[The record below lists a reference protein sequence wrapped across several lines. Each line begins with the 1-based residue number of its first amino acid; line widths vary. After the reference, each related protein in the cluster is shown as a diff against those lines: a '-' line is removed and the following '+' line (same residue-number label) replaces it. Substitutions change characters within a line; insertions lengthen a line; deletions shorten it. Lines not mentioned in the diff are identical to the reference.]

1 MASCDFI
8 RIGCARACV
17 LLLLLL
23 LCPLVFFTQAV
34 PDLTSLRYLHE
45 ASVLAN
51 LHARWVDTHQPS
63 PTPYTYMCNVLV
75 AVNPLRKLTAS
86 ETAADYRAI
95 PQVYALPPHP
105 FGVAETAYR
114 QLTARHGSSVPG
126 GHASSGSS
134 ANQAVVISGE
144 SGAGKTETF
153 KLVLQHLLSETNS
166 SPSSGGG
173 IGGAPPTR
181 ARAGGRRV
189 SVASAS
195 SMDALQVRLSQS
207 NPLME
212 AFGNA
217 RTTRNHNSS
226 RFGKF
231 LKLVFVDT
239 SGFVLDDHLS
249 TKGGKGSSSSSDG
262 SSSDGE
268 LNLWEQQA
276 RQRAWARRPPPI
288 WSLRGGQVDTYLLEK
303 TRVVGQAPGE
313 GGFHAFYALLAAAA
327 SPDGRGSG
335 GAAVGIAPP
344 DPSAWRVGS
353 NGESHAF
360 LPGYPEW
367 LKQPESFEVLRE
379 RAADSRK

>member
-1 MASCDFI
+1 M
-8 RIGCARACV
+8 
-17 LLLLLL
+17 
-23 LCPLVFFTQAV
+23 
-34 PDLTSLRYLHE
+34 
-45 ASVLAN
+45 LAN
-51 LHARWVDTHQPS
+51 LHARWVPTHQPT

-75 AVNPLRKLTAS
+75 AVNPLRKLPAV

-95 PQVYALPPHP
+95 PQVYTMPPHP

-114 QLTARHGSSVPG
+114 QLTARHGSSVSG
-126 GHASSGSS
+126 GASSGT

-153 KLVLQHLLSETNS
+153 KLVLQHLLSEPNASNTVAASGSGGKGSAS
-166 SPSSGGG
+166 SP
-173 IGGAPPTR
+173 GGAM
-181 ARAGGRRV
+181 GRRV

-195 SMDALQVRLSQS
+195 SMDVLQARLTQS

-239 SGFVLDDHLS
+239 SGFVLDDHLPS
-249 TKGGKGSSSSSDG
+249 TTAKKGGDGGKGSSSSS
-262 SSSDGE
+262 SE
-268 LNLWEQQA
+268 LNLWEQRA
-276 RQRAWARRPPPI
+276 LQRAWARRPPAV

-327 SPDGRGSG
+327 FPGGSG
-335 GAAVGIAPP
+335 GVVPP
-344 DPSAWRVGS
+344 DPSTWRAGA
-353 NGESHAF
+353 NGESHAY

-367 LKQPESFEVLRE
+367 LKQPESFEVLLR
-379 RAADSRK
+379 RACEETEHSTRTRLSFVWFRLP